1 MVVWNLRNFLFSSRI
16 TVSDPIDH
24 RQVSASAGAG
34 DPAGGLTSLRHPTGF
49 SSRLALPLA
58 VESLRDLPSRETRET
73 VERSNASVLG
83 FLLQGVD
90 LAAMPRPADERLV
103 EALAPLRVK
112 LDMLID
118 MVGRLSYRD
127 IKLPPVR
134 EIELGSRRIAWC
146 SQKPWQRGDWLRIE
160 LYFDP
165 TFREPVVLIA
175 AVTSCVGEDRDE
187 GWRIVADP
195 VEMPESIAERLARLA
210 LVTQRHQRVRQPA
223 WTGPKSDL

>member
-1 MVVWNLRNFLFSSRI
+1 M
-16 TVSDPIDH
+16 SDPIDH

-112 LDMLID
+112 LDTLID

-134 EIELGSRRIAWC
+134 EIELGSRQIAWC

-160 LYFDP
+160 LYFDL

-175 AVTSCVGEDRDE
+175 AVTSCVGEGRDD

-195 VEMPESIAERLARLA
+195 VEMPEGIAERLARLA
-210 LVTQRHQRVRQPA
+210 LVTQRHQRVRQTA
-223 WTGPKSDL
+223 WAGPKSAP

>member
-1 MVVWNLRNFLFSSRI
+1 LRQ
-16 TVSDPIDH
+16 P
-24 RQVSASAGAG
+24 
-34 DPAGGLTSLRHPTGF
+34 TSF

-58 VESLRDLPSRETRET
+58 VDNLRRPPSRETREA

-103 EALAPLRVK
+103 EALAPIRIK
-112 LDMLID
+112 LDTLID

-127 IKLPPVR
+127 IKLPPVC
-134 EIELGSRRIAWC
+134 EIELASRQIAWG
-146 SQKPWQRGDWLRIE
+146 SPKPWQRGDWLRIE

-165 TFREPVVLIA
+165 NFREPVVLIA
-175 AVTSCVGEDRDE
+175 AVTSCVGEDRDG

-195 VEMPESIAERLARLA
+195 VGMPESI
-210 LVTQRHQRVRQPA
+210 V
-223 WTGPKSDL
+223 

>member
-1 MVVWNLRNFLFSSRI
+1 
-16 TVSDPIDH
+16 
-24 RQVSASAGAG
+24 
-34 DPAGGLTSLRHPTGF
+34 
-49 SSRLALPLA
+49 LALPLA
-58 VESLRDLPSRETRET
+58 VDNLRRPPSRETREA

-112 LDMLID
+112 LDTLID

-127 IKLPPVR
+127 IKLPPVC
-134 EIELGSRRIAWC
+134 EIELASRQIAWG
-146 SQKPWQRGDWLRIE
+146 SPKPWQRGDWLRIE

-165 TFREPVVLIA
+165 NFREPVVLIA
-175 AVTSCVGEDRDE
+175 AVTSCVGEDRDG

-195 VEMPESIAERLARLA
+195 VGMPESIAERLARLA
-210 LVTQRHQRVRQPA
+210 LVTQRHQRARQTA
-223 WTGPKSDL
+223 WTGPKSGA